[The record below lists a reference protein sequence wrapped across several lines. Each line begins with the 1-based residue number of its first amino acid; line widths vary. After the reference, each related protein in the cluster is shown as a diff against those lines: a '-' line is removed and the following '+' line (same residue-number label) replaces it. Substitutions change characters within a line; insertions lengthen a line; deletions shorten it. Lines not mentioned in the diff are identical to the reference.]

1 MAKKNNLNLLPR
13 LRRILVA
20 GMLVWVPVGITV
32 FVLRILINLA
42 DQTLALIPP
51 QFRPEELVGFPIPGL
66 GVVLSLLLLF
76 VTGLVAANVFGKR
89 IIALWE
95 SVLRRIPLVRT
106 IYTAAKSFLEMVL
119 SGQHDSFSKVLLI
132 EYPRRGV
139 YCIGFQ
145 TSSTVGQLEK
155 HFDEEC
161 VCVFVPTTPNPTSG
175 FLVLAP
181 ENDLIEIDM
190 SVEDAIK
197 MVVSVGVIV
206 PDPSRLPRASSL
218 KEVDSDSGSSGE
230 SSSSGGSS
238 GSGGA

>member
-1 MAKKNNLNLLPR
+1 MPRKRFLNLVPR

-32 FVLRILINLA
+32 FILRILINLA
-42 DQTLALIPP
+42 DRTLALIPP
-51 QFRPEELVGFPIPGL
+51 PYRPEELLGFPIPGL

-76 VTGLVAANVFGKR
+76 VTGLVAANVFGR
-89 IIALWE
+89 RLIAFWE

-139 YCIGFQ
+139 YCIAFQ
-145 TSSTVGQLEK
+145 TSSTVGQLDT
-155 HFDEEC
+155 HFDEKH

-181 ENDLIEIDM
+181 ENELIEIDM

-197 MVVSVGVIV
+197 LVVSVGVVV
-206 PDPSRLPRASSL
+206 PDPSELPRATSP
-218 KEVDSDSGSSGE
+218 GPATAAPR
-230 SSSSGGSS
+230 
-238 GSGGA
+238 GA

>member
-1 MAKKNNLNLLPR
+1 MAGKRNLNLVPR

-32 FVLRILINLA
+32 FILRILINLA
-42 DQTLALIPP
+42 DRTLALIPP
-51 QFRPEELVGFPIPGL
+51 PYRPEELLGFPIPGL

-76 VTGLVAANVFGKR
+76 ATGLVAANVFGKR
-89 IIALWE
+89 LIAMWE
-95 SVLRRIPLVRT
+95 AVLRRIPLVRT

-139 YCIGFQ
+139 YCVAFQ
-145 TSSTVGQLEK
+145 TSSTVGQLDR
-155 HFDEEC
+155 HFDGKH

-197 MVVSVGVIV
+197 LVVSVGVVV
-206 PDPSRLPRASSL
+206 PDPSKLPR
-218 KEVDSDSGSSGE
+218 SGSPGQANAAP
-230 SSSSGGSS
+230 
-238 GSGGA
+238 GGA

>member
-1 MAKKNNLNLLPR
+1 MSGKRKSNLLPR
-13 LRRILVA
+13 LRRMLVA

-32 FVLRILINLA
+32 FIIRVLINLA
-42 DQTLALIPP
+42 DQTLALVPP
-51 QFRPEELVGFPIPGL
+51 QYRPEELVGRPIPGL
-66 GVVLSLLLLF
+66 GVVLSVVLLL

-95 SVLRRIPLVRT
+95 AVLQRIPLVRT
-106 IYTAAKSFLEMVL
+106 IYTAAKGFLEMVL

-139 YCIGFQ
+139 HCIAFQ
-145 TSSTVGQLEK
+145 TSSTVGPLDK
-155 HFDEEC
+155 HFDEKC

-197 MVVSVGVIV
+197 LVVSVGVVV
-206 PDPSRLPRASSL
+206 PDPSKLPRAAPRQTSPASNNP
-218 KEVDSDSGSSGE
+218 
-230 SSSSGGSS
+230 
-238 GSGGA
+238 

>member
-1 MAKKNNLNLLPR
+1 MRKLNLWPR

-32 FVLRILINLA
+32 FILRMLINLA
-42 DQTLALIPP
+42 DRTLALIPP
-51 QFRPEELVGFPIPGL
+51 QYRPEELLGFPIPGL

-76 VTGLVAANVFGKR
+76 VTGLVAANVLGKR

-95 SVLRRIPLVRT
+95 AVLRRIPLVRT
-106 IYTAAKSFLEMVL
+106 IYSAAKNFLEMVL
-119 SGQHDSFSKVLLI
+119 SGQHDSFSRVLLI
-132 EYPRRGV
+132 EYPRRDV
-139 YCIGFQ
+139 YCIAFQ

-155 HFDEEC
+155 HFGEKC

-181 ENDLIEIDM
+181 EKDLIEIDM

-197 MVVSVGVIV
+197 LVVSVGVVV
-206 PDPSRLPRASSL
+206 PDPSKLPGA
-218 KEVDSDSGSSGE
+218 DSPRRE
-230 SSSSGGSS
+230 NPAA
-238 GSGGA
+238 GGA

>member
-1 MAKKNNLNLLPR
+1 MRANKNLNLLPR

-20 GMLVWVPVGITV
+20 GVLVWVPVGITG
-32 FVLRILINLA
+32 FILRILINLA
-42 DQTLALIPP
+42 DRTLALIPP
-51 QFRPEELVGFPIPGL
+51 QYRPEELVNFPIPGL

-76 VTGLVAANVFGKR
+76 ATGLVAANVFGKR

-139 YCIGFQ
+139 YCIAFQ
-145 TSSTVGQLEK
+145 TSSTVGPLAK
-155 HFDEEC
+155 HFDEKC

-181 ENDLIEIDM
+181 ESDLIEIDM

-197 MVVSVGVIV
+197 MVVSVGVVV
-206 PDPSRLPRASSL
+206 PDPSKLPQADSRKRLDPASA
-218 KEVDSDSGSSGE
+218 GE
-230 SSSSGGSS
+230 
-238 GSGGA
+238 

>member
-1 MAKKNNLNLLPR
+1 MAGKRNLVAR

-20 GMLVWVPVGITV
+20 GILIWVPIGITV
-32 FVLRILINLA
+32 FILRLLINLA

-51 QFRPEELVGFPIPGL
+51 QYRPEELVGFPIPGL
-66 GVVLSLLLLF
+66 GALLSLLLLF

-89 IIALWE
+89 IIGLWE

-106 IYTAAKSFLEMVL
+106 IYSGAKKFLEMVL

-145 TSSTVGQLEK
+145 TSSTVGQLNM
-155 HFDEEC
+155 HFDEKC

-181 ENDLIEIDM
+181 KNDLIEVDM

-197 MVVSVGVIV
+197 LVVSVGVVV
-206 PDPSRLPRASSL
+206 PDPSKLPRAGAPGQL
-218 KEVDSDSGSSGE
+218 DPASGD
-230 SSSSGGSS
+230 
-238 GSGGA
+238 A